1 MKKDLDK
8 KFKEFQKKKNSK
20 LDKKFEEFQH
30 KKKKKG
36 IFSRL
41 LGKKPIATKSKKPKS
56 TKPKVVGKKSN
67 KPIKPEV
74 KKKWFSLGRKPKKE
88 PKPIVKPVKKEIK
101 PEIIPSPDLKKE
113 KVETEKPTPSQ
124 EIKKVITEKPA
135 KSRFSFFKKKKIED
149 IEERIKKEKEDLKQI
164 DKKKIEKKVEKPK
177 EPEKTIATDKKQEP
191 KKKEKKSIKK
201 LFTKAE
207 REKSDDEQEQDI
219 RKLFRKKAKEK
230 KVKFTA
236 AERRRRLDDY
246 LEKGGLEIDQHII
259 AKRIFYI
266 SLVLTL
272 VLTAAYVY
280 MNVVQDATI
289 SGIFLQVLVIWILGF
304 LVMWGASWVFFR
316 IYLDLLMFKRKLSVE
331 EVLPDFLQLTSANLR
346 AGMPIDRAL
355 WFAVRP
361 RFGVLAKEIED
372 TAKRTLAGEDL
383 NEALLNFA
391 HKYDSQILTR
401 SVYLL
406 NEGMAAGG
414 DVADLLN
421 KIALNIQEMRGMK
434 KEMSANV
441 TTYVIFISFASMTAA
456 PFLFG
461 LSGQLL
467 QIVQSISSDVA
478 ASGGAPQ
485 GGIGLSINM
494 SSETIKMS
502 DFQIFVY
509 LALIIS
515 SIFSAIIVATIKK
528 GNVKEGLQYIP
539 IFVMVSLIVYFM
551 ASKILAAMFGGF
563 F

>member
-1 MKKDLDK
+1 M
-8 KFKEFQKKKNSK
+8 
-20 LDKKFEEFQH
+20 
-30 KKKKKG
+30 
-36 IFSRL
+36 
-41 LGKKPIATKSKKPKS
+41 KS
-56 TKPKVVGKKSN
+56 TQ
-67 KPIKPEV
+67 
-74 KKKWFSLGRKPKKE
+74 
-88 PKPIVKPVKKEIK
+88 
-101 PEIIPSPDLKKE
+101 IP
-113 KVETEKPTPSQ
+113 
-124 EIKKVITEKPA
+124 
-135 KSRFSFFKKKKIED
+135 
-149 IEERIKKEKEDLKQI
+149 
-164 DKKKIEKKVEKPK
+164 
-177 EPEKTIATDKKQEP
+177 
-191 KKKEKKSIKK
+191 
-201 LFTKAE
+201 KAE
-207 REKSDDEQEQDI
+207 REKSDEEQEQDI

-509 LALIIS
+509 LSLIIS